1 MTKTYKFFKWV
12 DSTNRTRTNSDGE
25 NPYYSIIHA
34 VDHEPSV
41 SEKKLFYT
49 LIKFTV
55 IRCNI
60 C

>member
-1 MTKTYKFFKWV
+1 MTKTCNLFKWV
-12 DSTNRTRTNSDGE
+12 DSTNGTRTNCDEES
-25 NPYYSIIHA
+25 PYYSIIHA

-49 LIKFTV
+49 LIKITV

-60 C
+60 Y